1 MKFLDENDKDVR
13 WFLKTFP
20 WVMVAFAVFI
30 GYILFD
36 TLFSQSV
43 KMRDGYSPIDFEIK
57 ALSVDTDPVFFFLVA
72 GLETVMFLFCVVY
85 IAFRLKTRHRLVK
98 EDRDASE
105 TE

>member
-20 WVMVAFAVFI
+20 WVMVGFSVFI

-57 ALSVDTDPVFFFLVA
+57 ALSQETNPVFFFLIA
-72 GLETVMFLFCVVY
+72 GLESVMFLFCVVY
-85 IAFRLKTRHRLVK
+85 IVYRLKTRHRLK
-98 EDRDASE
+98 NEDKNTPE
-105 TE
+105 PE